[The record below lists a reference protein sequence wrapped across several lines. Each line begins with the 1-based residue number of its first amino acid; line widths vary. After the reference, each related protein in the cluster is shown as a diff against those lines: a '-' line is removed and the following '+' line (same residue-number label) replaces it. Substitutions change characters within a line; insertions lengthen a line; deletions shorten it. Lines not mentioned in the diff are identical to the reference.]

1 MKIEIDGVDYY
12 DANAE
17 AGVKTILEALGFGVN
32 EIGQSTFGKVMFAD
46 IYSAPLNNEGAVLIG
61 QVHRNFGEQAQT
73 YKLSFDRPTSPNR
86 GTAKR
91 IQQVLAHILVD

>member
-12 DANAE
+12 DSGVD
-17 AGVKTILEALGFGVN
+17 AGVKTILERTGFGVN
-32 EIGQSTFGKVMFAD
+32 EIGQTTFGKVMFAD
-46 IYSAPLNNEGAVLIG
+46 IYSAPLNNEGTVLIG
-61 QVHRNFGEQAQT
+61 QVHRNFGEQAPT
-73 YKLSFDRPTSPNR
+73 YKLSFVRPNAPNL